1 MPQTIS
7 VSDVPGLLRP
17 GQTVFVQGAVGE
29 PLALGQA
36 LAASEQASKGV
47 HYLSCLVPGVNRTD
61 FAAFHDEATMT
72 AFFVQAELQNS
83 FAAGKVRFLPL
94 HYSGICSYMQRHPPV
109 DVLLMQVPPP
119 DEEGMCTLG
128 LSVDF
133 VPFILDKAKVVVAE
147 VNANMPSPPGSPKIP
162 YDRLDYVV
170 HTDRALPELPTGDL
184 PPVIETIGQK
194 VAELIHDGD
203 CIQIGIGKVPA
214 AILTCLKDRK
224 RLGLHGGMVTDE
236 VADLVDAGAMDCS
249 EKSIDRG
256 FLVCGAAMGTQRV
269 YDWAADRQDVIFK
282 GANYTHNVPIVAQID
297 NFVSINSTLEVDLTG
312 QANSETLDGRQISGT
327 GGLVDFVRGARMADK
342 GRSILALSATA
353 ARDKISRIVPTLS
366 AGAAVSCPRADIDY
380 VVTEYGA
387 ARLKDKS
394 VDERAEALIEIA
406 APRFH
411 DELRQQWRDQRDRI
425 CGLSR

>member
-7 VSDVPGLLRP
+7 VSDVPGLLHP

-119 DEEGMCTLG
+119 DDEGMCTLG

-162 YDRLDYVV
+162 YDRLDYV
-170 HTDRALPELPTGDL
+170 
-184 PPVIETIGQK
+184 
-194 VAELIHDGD
+194 
-203 CIQIGIGKVPA
+203 
-214 AILTCLKDRK
+214 
-224 RLGLHGGMVTDE
+224 
-236 VADLVDAGAMDCS
+236 AGAMDCS

-256 FLVCGAAMGTQRV
+256 FQVCGAAMGTQRV
-269 YDWAADRQDVIFK
+269 YDWATDRQDVIFK

-327 GGLVDFVRGARMADK
+327 GGLVDFVRGARMADN

-406 APRFH
+406 APLFH
-411 DELRQQWRDQRDRI
+411 DELQQQWWEQRDRI
-425 CGLSR
+425 GSLSR